1 MADELKITA
10 NVADYDDA
18 ENRLQSA
25 VSGFNQV
32 VSTYQSLVNQLESQ
46 VAGSQDDHFNDL
58 QRGIKTNLEAAQAM
72 QKAFQELKT
81 SLERQEA
88 QIVAL
93 QDHRR
98 NRIREIQ
105 EKTSV
110 VKKLR
115 H

>member
-10 NVADYDDA
+10 NVADYDAA
-18 ENRLQSA
+18 ESRLQAA
-25 VSGFNQV
+25 VGGFNQV
-32 VSTYQSLVNQLESQ
+32 VSTYQTLVNQLESQ
-46 VAGSQDDHFNDL
+46 VAGSQDEHFNDL
-58 QRGIKTNLEAAQAM
+58 RRGIETNLKAAQAM

-81 SLERQEA
+81 SLDRQEA

-105 EKTSV
+105 DKTNV

-115 H
+115 T